1 MFLKL
6 NTRVLRRDRL
16 VLVLELES
24 KQLALAQSLAILEG
38 RQHALQLEM
47 QMSQVVLG

>member
-1 MFLKL
+1 MFLAL
-6 NTRVLRRDRL
+6 DTRALQRDRL

-24 KQLALAQSLAILEG
+24 KQLALVQPPAILEG

-47 QMSQVVLG
+47 HMGQVVFG

>member
-6 NTRVLRRDRL
+6 NTRALQRDRR
-16 VLVLELES
+16 VLMLELES
-24 KQLALAQSLAILEG
+24 EQLALAQPPAILEG

-47 QMSQVVLG
+47 QMGQVVLG